1 MNDLATD
8 RDPSFA
14 VLTPRKLTTSLT
26 RHQSAEP
33 KPITGFA
40 TASGEICEERLG
52 AVRIPPAGI
61 DPRRAPNV
69 QTRLK

>member
-8 RDPSFA
+8 RDPSFV
-14 VLTPRKLTTSLT
+14 VLTPRKSTTSLT
-26 RHQSAEP
+26 RHRAAET
-33 KPITGFA
+33 KPIIGFA
-40 TASGEICEERLG
+40 TASGEICDERLG
-52 AVRIPPAGI
+52 AVRIPPAGL